1 MLDSLQLHGLQP
13 TRLLC
18 PWDSPGRDTGVG
30 CHFLLRGCRRQ
41 SLSREYDE
49 GWVILKVITTALLPR
64 QSNWKL
70 VSTFVY
76 CWQVWNRAPGLW
88 LFTGDPLLNS
98 EFISSYCTWLL
109 PALQT
114 TSVLAD
120 VMNISTKLCSQ
131 RKQKHPEGLELPD
144 CGCIRISTVWGGL
157 FSPSRGLISIFQV
170 LWTDLTAGLKV
181 TSREPKGSPHL
192 LFTGDGCPLVWN
204 TIQFLFR
211 SESEL
216 CLAFCLQLI
225 VLTVRLCVHFC
236 LLCCQPRPLPAPSLG
251 VSGRQG
257 ACPIQH
263 LPWWVACNACLIN
276 VAQCLLLE

>member
-1 MLDSLQLHGLQP
+1 MLDSLQLRGLQP

-18 PWDSPGRDTGVG
+18 PWDSPGKDTGVG
-30 CHFLLRGCRRQ
+30 CHFLLCGCRRQ

-49 GWVILKVITTALLPR
+49 GWVLLKVTTTTLLPR
-64 QSNWKL
+64 QSNWKP

-131 RKQKHPEGLELPD
+131 RKQKHPEGLESPD
-144 CGCIRISTVWGGL
+144 CGCIHISTVWGGL
-157 FSPSRGLISIFQV
+157 FSPSRGLSLYFRCYGQIFLLAWKLLQ
-170 LWTDLTAGLKV
+170 
-181 TSREPKGSPHL
+181 ENPKASPHF
-192 LFTGDGCPLVWN
+192 LFTGDGCLLVWN
-204 TIQFLFR
+204 TVCSVSVPFRIRALF
-211 SESEL
+211 STLFTTYHSHCKTL
-216 CLAFCLQLI
+216 CA
-225 VLTVRLCVHFC
+225 
-236 LLCCQPRPLPAPSLG
+236 LLSPVPPTPPPPRPQFGGQWKARSVSYSAPTI
-251 VSGRQG
+251 VSRM
-257 ACPIQH
+257 
-263 LPWWVACNACLIN
+263 
-276 VAQCLLLE
+276 